1 MQGDLKET
9 STDVLKAVFPV
20 VLIVLLL
27 NFTLLGMPASIVG
40 RFLIGAI
47 LVTAGLIL
55 FLLGLKVSI
64 LPMGEVIGSE
74 LPQIG
79 SVPLILLWTF
89 LLGYTATMAEPPV
102 RVLAS
107 YVEHA
112 SDGEVSSLL
121 LIAFTA
127 LGIGLF
133 MALAILRIFLGIPM
147 AYLFA
152 GGYIFI
158 LILSFFTPAQF
169 LSIAFDAGGTTTGPV
184 TVPVILSL
192 GVGVTSVLGGK
203 SSVADG
209 FGLVGLASMGP
220 VMAVMLMGVLLG

>member
-9 STDVLKAVFPV
+9 STDVLKAVVPV